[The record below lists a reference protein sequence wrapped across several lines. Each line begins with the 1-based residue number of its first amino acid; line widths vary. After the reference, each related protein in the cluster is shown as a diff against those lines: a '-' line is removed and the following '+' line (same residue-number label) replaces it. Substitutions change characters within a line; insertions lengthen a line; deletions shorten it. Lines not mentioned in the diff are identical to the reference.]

1 MLDLN
6 SKIIDKQKENKIIH
20 KNINLDE
27 NLDLFILADCE
38 NPDTCELVVS
48 KIIDFAI
55 DNITKE
61 NTYKDFALLLE
72 NINSLLKTINQD
84 KNHYSKNSII
94 I

>member
-6 SKIIDKQKENKIIH
+6 SKIIDNQGKNKILN

-27 NLDLFILADCE
+27 NLELFIVADCE
-38 NPDTCELVVS
+38 NPDSCDLIVS

-72 NINSLLKTINQD
+72 NINSLLKTINKEKTED
-84 KNHYSKNSII
+84 FSII

>member
-6 SKIIDKQKENKIIH
+6 SKIIDKQSKNRIINR
-20 KNINLDE
+20 NINLDE
-27 NLDLFILADCE
+27 NLELFIVADCE
-38 NPDTCELVVS
+38 NPDSCDILVS

-61 NTYKDFALLLE
+61 NTYKEFALLLE
-72 NINSLLKTINQD
+72 NVNSLLKTINQE
-84 KNHYSKNSII
+84 KNEKYSII